1 MALDGNLSARL
12 KEQISRESETI
23 QSATQQ
29 QLDVMQEGLKSIY
42 SGALATIES
51 DMQDE
56 SRALAKRLRRLML
69 LPSLALVM
77 ISLAI
82 SAGAWAWTQYQWTQI
97 QEQQQRLLELDTL
110 GLEVVEREGR
120 EYVLMP
126 SGAQAFKTDSGL
138 VYVRLGE

>member
-1 MALDGNLSARL
+1 MRD
-12 KEQISRESETI
+12 
-23 QSATQQ
+23 QSQ
-29 QLDVMQEGLKSIY
+29 
-42 SGALATIES
+42 
-51 DMQDE
+51 
-56 SRALAKRLRRLML
+56 ALAKRLRRLML

-77 ISLAI
+77 ISVAI

>member
-1 MALDGNLSARL
+1 MSLDGNLSARL

-23 QSATQQ
+23 QGATQE
-29 QLDVMQEGLKSIY
+29 QLNAMRSGLQGIY
-42 SGALATIES
+42 ADALSTIEA
-51 DMQDE
+51 DMQ
-56 SRALAKRLRRLML
+56 SQSKALAKRMRSLILW
-69 LPSLALVM
+69 PSLLLVM
-77 ISLAI
+77 ISLVI
-82 SAGAWAWTQYQWTQI
+82 CGGAWAWTQYQWTQI